1 MDISNN
7 FNFIERNSSSIDI
20 VSEKTAEFIDSLK
33 ISTTESLT
41 LAKILKINSE
51 INKIIKTQKELV
63 DELSKIPDSE
73 KTGVILAVIIDVINS
88 DIVKSKLTINQKEQI
103 ENFCN
108 DTEVI
113 EIVVSM
119 IDWVADKTLELMDE
133 NKDGIVTENEVENIC
148 FDCCLCKDRCGQ
160 NDDGCK
166 CYQSTGCCKCC
177 PNFTKSFS
185 SCFAR
190 VFLGFFCCKSDN
202 KGITYNNN
210 PATSMDASISGK
222 N

>member
-7 FNFIERNSSSIDI
+7 KTSIDI
-20 VSEKTAEFIDSLK
+20 VSQKTADFIDSLK
-33 ISTTESLT
+33 ISTTESLS

-63 DELSKIPDSE
+63 DELSKIPDVE

-88 DIVKSKLTINQKEQI
+88 DIVKSKLTTNQKEQI
-103 ENFCN
+103 EKFCDN
-108 DTEVI
+108 TEVI

-133 NKDGIVTENEVENIC
+133 NKDGVVTENEVENVC

-160 NDDGCK
+160 NEYGCK

-177 PNFTKSFS
+177 PNFTKKIS

-202 KGITYNNN
+202 KGIEYNKN
-210 PATSMDASISGK
+210 PAPSIDVSISGK